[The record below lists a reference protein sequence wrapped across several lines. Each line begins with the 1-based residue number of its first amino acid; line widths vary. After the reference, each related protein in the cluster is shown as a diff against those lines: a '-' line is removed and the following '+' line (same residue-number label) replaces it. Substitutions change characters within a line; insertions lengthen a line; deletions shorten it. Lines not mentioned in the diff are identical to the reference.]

1 MSLPSFVAPPGED
14 LPPPLHLL
22 ELLVQFVVA
31 RAAMV
36 ITGLGLPDHMGDAAR
51 TPEELASACG
61 AHAPS
66 LRRLLRLL
74 AGAGLVASDPSGR
87 YRLTPVGECLRS
99 DHPASMAPLFRM
111 CDGPV
116 FRVALEVGHTVR
128 TGEPADQV
136 VLGDA
141 VFDYLAKHPAEGET
155 FNEAM
160 TAFRRQFTGPILM
173 AYDFSGFSTL
183 VDVGGGHGFFL
194 ASVLLANPG
203 TTGVI
208 FDQAHV
214 VEGARAAVAEFG
226 VADRCTVVGGDFFEA
241 VPEGDGYVLSW
252 IIHDWDDE
260 RALAILTNV
269 RKAIA
274 PDGRLLLFEAVVPE
288 GDAPGF
294 AKVIDAFLMPLGGVE
309 RTEAE
314 FAALL
319 AAAGFRPHAATV
331 AMNTVE
337 KPGSASIS

>member
-1 MSLPSFVAPPGED
+1 MSLPTFMAPPGED

-22 ELLVQFVVA
+22 ELVVQFVVA

-36 ITGLGLPDHMGDAAR
+36 AAGLGLPDHMGDKAC

-87 YRLTPVGECLRS
+87 YRLTPVGACLRS
-99 DHPASMAPLFRM
+99 DHPASMAPLYRM
-111 CDGPV
+111 LDGPIL
-116 FRVALEVGHTVR
+116 RVALEVGHTVR

-136 VLGDA
+136 VLGDE
-141 VFDYLAKHPAEGET
+141 VFEYLAKHPADGEI

-160 TAFRRQFTGPILM
+160 TGFRRQFTGPILM

-203 TTGVI
+203 TSCVI
-208 FDQAHV
+208 FDQPHV
-214 VEGARAAVAEFG
+214 VVGARAAMADFG
-226 VADRCTVVGGDFFEA
+226 VADRATVVGGDFFEA

-260 RALAILTNV
+260 RALTILRNC
-269 RKAIA
+269 RQSIA
-274 PDGRLLLFEAVVPE
+274 PGGRLLLIEAVVPA
-288 GDAPGF
+288 GDEPHF
-294 AKVIDAFLMPLGGVE
+294 AKVLDAVLMTMGGVE

-314 FAALL
+314 YADLL
-319 AAAGFRPHAATV
+319 ARAGFRLERVVPTMAPLSVLEATPV
-331 AMNTVE
+331 
-337 KPGSASIS
+337 